1 MEDRRVINTALVEKL
16 DKIIRV
22 TDRLEL
28 KVETLMEADSH
39 TRLTKLETRNK
50 VLTWVGGV
58 AMSIM
63 TLGLGYMNLK

>member
-1 MEDRRVINTALVEKL
+1 MTDGEKL

-28 KVETLMEADSH
+28 KVEQLVEADSH

-50 VLTWVGGV
+50 VIQWVGGV
-58 AMSIM
+58 AVSLM
-63 TLGLGYMNLK
+63 TVCIGYLNLK